1 MKIDVAEL
9 KREAKRRS
17 KKQTTQGPLKG
28 KTSRAESSSR
38 TAPKVVGG
46 HPAGGVKIGHP
57 RKPANI
63 HKEAR
68 HRLPHTE
75 EEEEEEDPATQLV

>member
-17 KKQTTQGPLKG
+17 KKQTTQGPFRG

-46 HPAGGVKIGHP
+46 RPAGGVKIGHP
-57 RKPANI
+57 RQPANV
-63 HKEAR
+63 HAEAGR
-68 HRLPHTE
+68 RLPRT
-75 EEEEEEDPATQLV
+75 EEEEEEDPTA